1 MGRTWD
7 VKILDRSEKK
17 LAEVTAQMAQMAK
30 GLVVSRKA
38 LRRLKIHLRNGCG
51 HW

>member
-17 LAEVTAQMAQMAK
+17 LAEVKAQMAK

-38 LRRLKIHLRNGCG
+38 LRKLKIHLKHGCG